1 MSSSNLA
8 APIIVPEERA
18 SVQSVGMARALV
30 RLTSKRDESL
40 TDIDVEA
47 IFGEWSLLNAAS
59 FSEYTRANF
68 EKAATLTRAL
78 NPTHQLPRRRAR
90 SSWSVGTASR
100 RPRSRRAYGRSCTS
114 RAALRRRPP
123 SRRLCLTTTPARRSS
138 GCARDEPWAAHRI
151 GDAVIWR
158 GCRLRPARAPSS
170 ASVARRSSSVG
181 SPAEVHGQF
190 ASHRIDT
197 MRKADIALSALYPHS
212 CTAARRHR
220 LLLDQAATHLMEPMK
235 DEQHRQRTP
244 TPILADIA
252 PLAP

>member
-90 SSWSVGTASR
+90 HAFLLGSTHAKQAQSHRTTDTANNELFRVERSCRGAAGASAR
-100 RPRSRRAYGRSCTS
+100 RQGDHDPGARMDAAVHRGPLSEGGRRAG
-114 RAALRRRPP
+114 
-123 SRRLCLTTTPARRSS
+123 
-138 GCARDEPWAAHRI
+138 GC
-151 GDAVIWR
+151 V
-158 GCRLRPARAPSS
+158 
-170 ASVARRSSSVG
+170 
-181 SPAEVHGQF
+181 
-190 ASHRIDT
+190 
-197 MRKADIALSALYPHS
+197 
-212 CTAARRHR
+212 
-220 LLLDQAATHLMEPMK
+220 
-235 DEQHRQRTP
+235 
-244 TPILADIA
+244 
-252 PLAP
+252 

>member
-78 NPTHQLPRRRAR
+78 NAFTRHKWYSEALGTLELTGTKEDRH
-90 SSWSVGTASR
+90 WVGQ
-100 RPRSRRAYGRSCTS
+100 
-114 RAALRRRPP
+114 AL
-123 SRRLCLTTTPARRSS
+123 
-138 GCARDEPWAAHRI
+138 
-151 GDAVIWR
+151 DAVSTIVD
-158 GCRLRPARAPSS
+158 LKPDLYSS
-170 ASVARRSSSVG
+170 PEGGIVAEFR
-181 SPAEVHGQF
+181 F
-190 ASHRIDT
+190 ASGLVALVIERGEALISVF
-197 MRKADIALSALYPHS
+197 RKGVDSRTVL
-212 CTAARRHR
+212 
-220 LLLDQAATHLMEPMK
+220 HLREIEPSELK
-235 DEQHRQRTP
+235 SRFKSE
-244 TPILADIA
+244 
-252 PLAP
+252 